1 MNSYERY
8 TNTIKS
14 IPTDFL
20 PRIPILMHWAA
31 DYSSLSYAE
40 FARDYQALA
49 KANFKLAEDFDIDTL
64 DVMSDP
70 WRETTAFGGQ
80 IEYLPNAI
88 PKYTRHPL
96 ADSKD
101 LKNLETASVENSER
115 IVNSLKAIG
124 LYKDRSFKQKSITG
138 WVEGP
143 AAEAATLRG
152 VSNFLIDLIDDEAYG
167 CQLMDICT
175 DFAIK
180 FAKAQVAAGCDT
192 IGLGDAIASQVS
204 EDIYSR
210 LIWPRE
216 KKLVD
221 AIHEAGGFVRLHICG
236 NINHLLNFIKDL
248 NIDILDC
255 DWMVDME
262 RARKFVANQTAL
274 VANLNPVE
282 DVLRSSPKEIC
293 EKLMKIYKQV
303 GNPLFAGAGCEI
315 PLGTPVENLKALCT
329 PVAFVK

>member
-8 TNTIKS
+8 INTIKFM
-14 IPTDFL
+14 PTDSL
-20 PRIPILMHWAA
+20 PRIPILMHRAA
-31 DYSSLSYAE
+31 DYSNLSYDE

-49 KANFKLAEDFDIDTL
+49 EANFKLVEDFDIDTL

-80 IEYLPNAI
+80 IEYLPSAV
-88 PKYTRHPL
+88 PKCTKHPL

-101 LKNLETASVENSER
+101 LNNLESPSVETSER
-115 IVNSLKAIG
+115 IVNALKTID
-124 LYKDRSFKQKSITG
+124 LYRQKSFKQKSITG

-152 VSNFLIDLIDDEAYG
+152 VSNFLVDLIDDESYV
-167 CQLMDICT
+167 CQLMDVCT
-175 DFAIK
+175 EFAVD
-180 FAKAQVAAGCDT
+180 FAKAQISAGCDT
-192 IGLGDAIASQVS
+192 IGIGDAIASQVS
-204 EDIYSR
+204 DDIYSK
-210 LIWPRE
+210 LIWSRE

-221 AIHEAGGFVRLHICG
+221 AIHHAGGFARLHICG
-236 NINHLLNFIKDL
+236 NTNHLLKFIKDL

-255 DWMVDME
+255 DWMVDITD
-262 RARKFVANQTAL
+262 ARCIMDRTAL

-282 DVLRSSPKEIC
+282 DVLRSSPNEIR
-293 EKLMKIYKQV
+293 EKLMRIYKQV

-315 PLGTPVENLKALCT
+315 PVGTATENLQALCK
-329 PVAFVK
+329 PIALL